1 MMTKEETLEKKTVLR
16 VDSVLW
22 SIMALGLAKYK
33 EMAENQLEGFCSNI
47 SELGQWY

>member
-1 MMTKEETLEKKTVLR
+1 MTKEETLEKKTVLR

-22 SIMALGLAKYK
+22 SIMALGLARYK